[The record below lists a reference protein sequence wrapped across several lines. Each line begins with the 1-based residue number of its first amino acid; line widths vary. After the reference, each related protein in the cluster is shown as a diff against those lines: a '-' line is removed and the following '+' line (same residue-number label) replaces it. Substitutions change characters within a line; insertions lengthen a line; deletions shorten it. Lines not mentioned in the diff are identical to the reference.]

1 MELQIIQS
9 KIYEIRGQKVT
20 EEEFEILMSQFAI
33 SSWGGVRKL
42 PFAFTEQGLAMLS
55 GILNSDVAIEVNI
68 SIMRAFVA
76 VRRLMANPPVND
88 LAKLQLEIQELK
100 AYIEEVFADYNDI
113 NDDTRMQ
120 IELINQTIAE
130 LQAKDK
136 DETKHRNPIGF
147 NTYKNRYNEFTS
159 SFYRI
164 YPCLVGQRRIR
175 KVICRFGTGTSCQ
188 HPAESIVP
196 HRCQFPQFSHLP
208 SLISRLPCAWCP
220 EGHYLGQR
228 LTFTFDPLFHAGCY
242 YVQEASSMFVGQ
254 ALKQYVSEEPVVM
267 LDLCAAPG
275 GKSTHACSLLPEG
288 SLLVANEV
296 IRNRSQILAENLTKW
311 GYPGVVVTNND
322 PSDFSRL
329 GAFLM

>member
-9 KIYEIRGQKVT
+9 KIYEIRGQKGT
-20 EEEFEILMSQFAI
+20 EEEFEILMSQFVI

-147 NTYKNRYNEFTS
+147 NTYK
-159 SFYRI
+159 
-164 YPCLVGQRRIR
+164 
-175 KVICRFGTGTSCQ
+175 K
-188 HPAESIVP
+188 
-196 HRCQFPQFSHLP
+196 
-208 SLISRLPCAWCP
+208 
-220 EGHYLGQR
+220 
-228 LTFTFDPLFHAGCY
+228 
-242 YVQEASSMFVGQ
+242 
-254 ALKQYVSEEPVVM
+254 
-267 LDLCAAPG
+267 
-275 GKSTHACSLLPEG
+275 
-288 SLLVANEV
+288 
-296 IRNRSQILAENLTKW
+296 
-311 GYPGVVVTNND
+311 
-322 PSDFSRL
+322 
-329 GAFLM
+329 